1 MVTKEPLFRSIISPI
16 FKFIWNQCPKL
27 IHTILLLYVFL
38 YTVKTNYFK
47 IKETVDV
54 KKYIKH
60 YTSYYYLYD
69 VVFIWRPMIG

>member
-1 MVTKEPLFRSIISPI
+1 
-16 FKFIWNQCPKL
+16 
-27 IHTILLLYVFL
+27 VFL

-47 IKETVDV
+47 IKETLDV

-69 VVFIWRPMIG
+69 VVFI